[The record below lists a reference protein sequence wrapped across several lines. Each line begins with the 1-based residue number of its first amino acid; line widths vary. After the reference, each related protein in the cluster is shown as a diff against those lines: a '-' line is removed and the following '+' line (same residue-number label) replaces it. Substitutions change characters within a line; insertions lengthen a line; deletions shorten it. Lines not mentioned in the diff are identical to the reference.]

1 MGLKR
6 NTMNKKV
13 YFAGLLSEKNLGDI
27 VIIESTEGLY
37 REALFGKGDFIFK
50 RLNLQFSNLSFVMRV
65 VRKLRRMSFKMLK
78 VDANKYEL
86 SLLKNY
92 YRKQLKDADLIV
104 LVGGGLIKYKYQ
116 EFFLYL
122 TALID
127 VAEEKNIPLIINAA
141 GVEGYDENDA
151 RCQLLKDSLNRS
163 IVKSITTRDDIETL
177 NNKYIEPGAGVHTD
191 KVADPAVYCNEIY
204 QIEKNKS
211 DVFGIGLVRGGIFL
225 DNERE
230 FGPDNVVD
238 FYAEL
243 ITEMETRGLK
253 YQLFTNGASADIEL
267 VPAIE
272 RKLNNRKLD
281 VIAPSE
287 DKALIETIST
297 FTTVIAARL
306 HANIISYALN
316 VPSVGLVWNDKLT
329 LFGEDIGYPE
339 RFFEYNEFDVKRIVD
354 AAVLAN
360 EQGYEQQQWISYKKT
375 AKDNINYL
383 IEQWLGGK
391 L

>member
-1 MGLKR
+1 
-6 NTMNKKV
+6 
-13 YFAGLLSEKNLGDI
+13 
-27 VIIESTEGLY
+27 
-37 REALFGKGDFIFK
+37 
-50 RLNLQFSNLSFVMRV
+50 
-65 VRKLRRMSFKMLK
+65 
-78 VDANKYEL
+78 
-86 SLLKNY
+86 
-92 YRKQLKDADLIV
+92 
-104 LVGGGLIKYKYQ
+104 
-116 EFFLYL
+116 
-122 TALID
+122 
-127 VAEEKNIPLIINAA
+127 EKNIPLIINAA
-141 GVEGYDENDA
+141 GVEGYDEDDA

-281 VIAPSE
+281 VIEPKE
-287 DKALIETIST
+287 DKVLIETIAM
-297 FTTVIAARL
+297 FTTVL
-306 HANIISYALN
+306 GEIIQLTVLSYAFCLSSI
-316 VPSVGLVWNDKLT
+316 VFVWNDKLT
-329 LFGEDIGYPE
+329 LFGQDIGYRE
-339 RFFEYNEFDVKRIVD
+339 CFFEYNEFDVKKIVD

-360 EQGYEQQQWISYKKT
+360 GQGYEPQQWMNYKKT
-375 AKDNINYL
+375 AKDNNNYL
-383 IEQWLGGK
+383 VQKWLRGE